1 MGDNFYKISTKSKQ
15 YLHELLSDYSK
26 IGRNENNG
34 IDRVALT
41 HADKQGR
48 DYFIKLLKENNFDVK
63 IDNIGNIFGLI
74 NFDNSNNY
82 ILSGS
87 HIDSQPNGG
96 NFDGIFGVINA
107 FVAVKE
113 ISEKVKKDNL
123 KTKSNLAVV
132 SWTNEEGAR
141 FQPSIL
147 GSSVYTGQI
156 ALDKAY
162 EILDTN

>member
-1 MGDNFYKISTKSKQ
+1 MKFIDVTLRDGGYQNSFNWLFEFFSNKLNHIKGSYKDNFYKISTKSKQ

-82 ILSGS
+82 
-87 HIDSQPNGG
+87 
-96 NFDGIFGVINA
+96 
-107 FVAVKE
+107 
-113 ISEKVKKDNL
+113 
-123 KTKSNLAVV
+123 
-132 SWTNEEGAR
+132 
-141 FQPSIL
+141 
-147 GSSVYTGQI
+147 
-156 ALDKAY
+156 DKARHRRR
-162 EILDTN
+162 IKTNIGMPLETRSLNNFI